1 MEKSTPHCKL
11 ATVKVLI
18 DTGKVRTTQ
27 SARVGADAL
36 GFDFAG
42 MLAVVSALTPMDFY
56 KSMTTHADHTIWQD
70 VYRPSTA
77 AGDVY
82 LKLTVIDDLLIVSF
96 KEL

>member
-1 MEKSTPHCKL
+1 MEKGTPHCKL
-11 ATVKVLI
+11 ATVKALVE
-18 DTGKVRTTQ
+18 TGRVRTTQ
-27 SARVGADAL
+27 SARACADAL

-42 MLAVVSALTPMDFY
+42 MLAVVSALTTADFY

-70 VYRPSTA
+70 VYHPTTV

-82 LKLTVIDDLLIVSF
+82 LKLTVIDNLLIVSF